1 MVKMYEIRSVTD
13 DEWPDAMGLA
23 WHVFLLFE
31 AADYSEEGVRNFYR
45 FVTDGILFKM
55 FKAGQYQ
62 VFGYF
67 ADSKLIG
74 MISLRNI
81 NHISLLFVHEKY
93 QNRGVAR
100 SLLGY
105 VNNYLLTE
113 LGESKVS
120 VDSSPYA
127 VDFYH
132 RMGFVDTGA
141 EVTSRGIRYTPMEF
155 YL

>member
-1 MVKMYEIRSVTD
+1 MHLIRCITD
-13 DEWPDAMGLA
+13 DEWPEAMGLA
-23 WHVFLLFE
+23 WHVFLIFE

-45 FVTDGILFKM
+45 FVTDRILYRM

-62 VFGYF
+62 LFGYF
-67 ADSKLIG
+67 AEEKLVGI
-74 MISLRNI
+74 ISLRNT
-81 NHISLLFVHEKY
+81 NHISLLFVEEHH
-93 QNRGVAR
+93 QNMGIAR
-100 SLLGY
+100 SLLQY

-113 LGESKVS
+113 LAVQEVS

-132 RMGFVDTGA
+132 RMGFVDTDR
-141 EVTSRGIRYTPMEF
+141 EITKNGIRYTPMKF